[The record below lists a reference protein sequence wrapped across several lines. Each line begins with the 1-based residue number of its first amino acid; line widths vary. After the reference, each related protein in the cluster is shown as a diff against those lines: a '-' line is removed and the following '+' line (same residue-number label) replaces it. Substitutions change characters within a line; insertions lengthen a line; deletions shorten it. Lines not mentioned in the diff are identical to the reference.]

1 MADQDKGSKTELP
14 TNKKLKDARK
24 KGDVPK
30 VPDVSVTIGFIFAV
44 LLIWMLFK
52 FMTEGFIALLELA
65 IASPGTTFNASVT
78 AVSHVGLK
86 VFIGVSAMLIVPLA
100 LFSLIVEFLV
110 TGPVFSAEKF
120 KPKLSHL
127 DPAKGLK
134 RMFGADNLVE
144 LFKSLFKVLLLA
156 FAFYLTISAVMSELI
171 LLPGSEEE
179 TMISA
184 MWYISIRIFGWAS
197 AAFLTIMFF
206 DAIYQKYSFTQKMK
220 MSIRDIKDELKE
232 TEGDPMLK
240 GARKDLG
247 QEWAQAAPADAAAQ
261 ANVLVVNPI
270 HVAIAIVYDEEKT
283 KIPVITA
290 KGEELVAREMR
301 DAAAAAGVPV
311 LRNEQLARAL
321 LADRTEGNYVP
332 KAMFNIIA
340 EVIIWAQSV
349 RETQAGTAIT
359 ANPATIPPG
368 EDLTS
373 YHRLV

>member
-1 MADQDKGSKTELP
+1 MAEQDKGSKTEQP

-24 KGDVPK
+24 KGDVPR
-30 VPDVSVTIGFIFAV
+30 VPDVSLTIGFIFAV
-44 LLIWMLFK
+44 LLIWLLFK
-52 FMTEGFIALLELA
+52 YMTEGFATLLELA
-65 IASPGTTFNASVT
+65 IASPGTPFNASVM
-78 AVSHVGLK
+78 AVGQVGLT
-86 VFIGVSAMLIVPLA
+86 VFMGVSAMLIIPLA
-100 LFSLIVEFLV
+100 LFSIVIEFLV

-120 KPKLSHL
+120 KPKFSNLN
-127 DPAKGLK
+127 PAKGLK

-144 LFKSLFKVLLLA
+144 LFKSLFKTILLA
-156 FAFYLTISAVMSELI
+156 FVFYLTVTAAMSELI
-171 LLPGSEEE
+171 LLPGSEKE

-197 AAFLTIMFF
+197 AVFLTIMFF
-206 DAIYQKYSFTQKMK
+206 DAIYQKYSFTKKMK
-220 MSIRDIKDELKE
+220 MSIRDIRDELKE

-240 GARKDLG
+240 SARKDLG

-270 HVAIAIVYDEEKT
+270 HVAIAIVYDKEKT

-332 KAMFNIIA
+332 KSLFNIIA
-340 EVIIWAQSV
+340 EVIIWAQSIS
-349 RETQAGTAIT
+349 AGTETAKPAIT
-359 ANPATIPPG
+359 PPG
-368 EDLTS
+368 EDLTA